1 MNLKRR
7 ISALLLVLVMC
18 LSIFAVPA
26 YAYGNDPD
34 PDYEIVVPTKAPLAE
49 TQPKTETQSKP
60 QEETEPT
67 YSEIVPGVSFANDGN
82 VTTRDLLY
90 DEATNKQFISIETK
104 NGAIF
109 YIVIDY
115 DKPVD
120 EDSNLYET
128 YFLNL
133 VDEADLMALL
143 ETEETPV
150 TCSCTQRCAVGQIN
164 MYCEICATSMV
175 DCIGTEPE
183 TEPTVPET
191 EPPVEEEES
200 NGSAVLAIVLFIA
213 MVGAFGFYYLKM
225 RKPAPKTKGDTNLD
239 EYDYGMDEDEEY
251 AEFDSYDETEDTV

>member
-7 ISALLLVLVMC
+7 ISALLLVMAMC
-18 LSIFAVPA
+18 LSMFAVPA

-34 PDYEIVVPTKAPLAE
+34 PDYEIVVPTEAPPAE
-49 TQPKTETQSKP
+49 TRPQTQ
-60 QEETEPT
+60 TEPT
-67 YSEIVPGVSFANDGN
+67 KETTPTYTEIVPGVPFVNDGN

-120 EDSNLYET
+120 EYSNLYET

-143 ETEETPV
+143 GTEESPA
-150 TCSCTQRCAVGQIN
+150 TCSCSQRCAVGQIN

-175 DCIGTEPE
+175 DCIGSEPE
-183 TEPTVPET
+183 TEPTIPET
-191 EPPVEEEES
+191 EPPVEEDES
-200 NGSAVLAIVLFIA
+200 NGPAVLAIVLFIA
-213 MVGAFGFYYLKM
+213 MVGAFAFYYLKM
-225 RKPAPKTKGDTNLD
+225 RKPAPKTKGDTDLD
-239 EYDYGMDEDEEY
+239 EYDYGMDEDDEY
-251 AEFDSYDETEDTV
+251 AEFDPYDETEDTV

>member
-1 MNLKRR
+1 MSLKHR

-18 LSIFAVPA
+18 LSLFAVPA

-34 PDYEIVVPTKAPLAE
+34 PDYEIVVPTEAPPAE

-60 QEETEPT
+60 QEETEPI
-67 YSEIVPGVSFANDGN
+67 YSEIVPGVPFANDGN

-109 YIVIDY
+109 YLVIDY

-143 ETEETPV
+143 ETEETPA

-175 DCIGTEPE
+175 DCIGPEPE

-200 NGSAVLAIVLFIA
+200 NGSAILAIILFIA

-225 RKPAPKTKGDTNLD
+225 RKPAPKTKGDTDLD

>member
-7 ISALLLVLVMC
+7 ISAFLLVMVMC
-18 LSIFAVPA
+18 LSMLAVPA

-34 PDYEIVVPTKAPLAE
+34 PDYEIVVPTEAPPEE
-49 TQPKTETQSKP
+49 TQPQTQTEPTV
-60 QEETEPT
+60 ETEPT
-67 YSEIVPGVSFANDGN
+67 YSETVPGVPFANDGN

-143 ETEETPV
+143 ETEESPTA
-150 TCSCTQRCAVGQIN
+150 CSCTQRCAVGQIN

-191 EPPVEEEES
+191 EPPVEEDES
-200 NGSAVLAIVLFIA
+200 NGPAVLAIVLFVA
-213 MVGAFGFYYLKM
+213 MVGAFAFYYLKM
-225 RKPAPKTKGDTNLD
+225 RNPAPKTKGDTDLD
-239 EYDYGMDEDEEY
+239 EYDYGMDEDDEY
-251 AEFDSYDETEDTV
+251 AEFDPYDETEDTI

>member
-7 ISALLLVLVMC
+7 ISAFLLVMVMC
-18 LSIFAVPA
+18 LSMLAVPA

-34 PDYEIVVPTKAPLAE
+34 PDYEIVVPTEAPPE
-49 TQPKTETQSKP
+49 ETQSQTQTEP
-60 QEETEPT
+60 TEETEPT
-67 YSEIVPGVSFANDGN
+67 YSEIVPGVPFANDGN

-120 EDSNLYET
+120 EDSNHYET

-143 ETEETPV
+143 ETEESPAA
-150 TCSCTQRCAVGQIN
+150 CSCTQRCAVGQIN

-191 EPPVEEEES
+191 EPPVEEDES
-200 NGSAVLAIVLFIA
+200 NGPAILAIVLFIA
-213 MVGAFGFYYLKM
+213 MVGAFAFYYLKM
-225 RKPAPKTKGDTNLD
+225 RKPAPKTKGDTDLN
-239 EYDYGMDEDEEY
+239 EYDYGMDEDDEY
-251 AEFDSYDETEDTV
+251 AEFDPYDETEDTV

>member
-7 ISALLLVLVMC
+7 ISAFLLVMVMC
-18 LSIFAVPA
+18 LSMLAVPA

-34 PDYEIVVPTKAPLAE
+34 PDYEIVVPTEAPPE
-49 TQPKTETQSKP
+49 ETQSQTQTEP
-60 QEETEPT
+60 TEETEPT
-67 YSEIVPGVSFANDGN
+67 YSEIVPGVPFANDGN

-120 EDSNLYET
+120 EDSNHYET
-128 YFLNL
+128 YCLNL

-143 ETEETPV
+143 ETEESPAA
-150 TCSCTQRCAVGQIN
+150 CSCTQRCAVGQIN

-191 EPPVEEEES
+191 EPPVEEDES
-200 NGSAVLAIVLFIA
+200 NGPAILAIVLFIA
-213 MVGAFGFYYLKM
+213 MVGAFAFYYLKM
-225 RKPAPKTKGDTNLD
+225 RKPAPKTKGDTDLN
-239 EYDYGMDEDEEY
+239 EYDYGMDEDDEY
-251 AEFDSYDETEDTV
+251 AEFDPYDETEDTV